1 MEKGTLIGNK
11 VVLSTSALFNRSAF
25 GTLNKQGGVELSSE
39 EALYLVEK
47 KKIDVDVSFDNLRR
61 RFNRSNKNF
70 DERYSV
76 FRDLRTRGYVIKSGL
91 KFGCD
96 FRVYDKGSRPGKTHA
111 KWLVFATK
119 ESAKSSWKEM
129 SGMARVA
136 NSTKKNVL
144 VGIVDSENGVS
155 YFEVSWRRP

>member
-11 VVLSTSALFNRSAF
+11 VVLSSSALFNRSAF
-25 GTLNKQGGVELSSE
+25 GVLNKQGGVELSSE
-39 EALYLVEK
+39 ESLYLVENK
-47 KKIDVDVSFDNLRR
+47 KVDVGISFDNLRR

-96 FRVYDKGSRPGKTHA
+96 FRVYDKGSRPGKAHA
-111 KWLVFATK
+111 KWLVFSTK
-119 ESAKSSWKEM
+119 ENAKSSWKEM

>member
-11 VVLSTSALFNRSAF
+11 VVLSTSSLFDRSVF
-25 GTLNKQGGVELSSE
+25 GTLNKQGGTELSSE

-70 DERYSV
+70 EERYAV
-76 FRDLRTRGYVIKSGL
+76 FRDLRNRGYILKSGL

-111 KWLVFATK
+111 KWLVFSTK
-119 ESAKSSWKEM
+119 ENSKSSWKEM

>member
-11 VVLSTSALFNRSAF
+11 VVLSSSALFNRSAF
-25 GTLNKQGGVELSSE
+25 GVLNKQGGVELSSE
-39 EALYLVEK
+39 EALYLVENK
-47 KKIDVDVSFDNLRR
+47 KVDVGISFDNLRR

-96 FRVYDKGSRPGKTHA
+96 FRVYDKGSRPGKAHA
-111 KWLVFATK
+111 KWLVFSTK
-119 ESAKSSWKEM
+119 ENAKSSWKEM

>member
-11 VVLSTSALFNRSAF
+11 VVLSSSSLFNRSAF
-25 GTLNKQGGVELSSE
+25 GVLNKQGGVELSSE
-39 EALYLVEK
+39 EALYLVENK
-47 KKIDVDVSFDNLRR
+47 KVDVGINFDNLRR
-61 RFNRSNKNF
+61 KFNRSNKNF

-76 FRDLRTRGYVIKSGL
+76 FRDLRNCGYVIKSGL

-119 ESAKSSWKEM
+119 ESAKSSWKDM

>member
-1 MEKGTLIGNK
+1 MEKGILIGNK
-11 VVLSTSALFNRSAF
+11 AVLSSSALFNRSAF
-25 GTLNKQGGVELSSE
+25 GVLNNQGGVELSSE
-39 EALYLVEK
+39 EALYLVENK
-47 KKIDVDVSFDNLRR
+47 KVDVGISFDNLRR
-61 RFNRSNKNF
+61 KFNRSNKNF

-76 FRDLRTRGYVIKSGL
+76 FRDLRNRGYIIKSGL

-96 FRVYDKGSRPGKTHA
+96 FRVYDKGSRPGKAHA
-111 KWLVFATK
+111 KWLVFSTK
-119 ESAKSSWKEM
+119 ENAKSSWKEM

>member
-11 VVLSTSALFNRSAF
+11 VVLSTSSLFERSVF
-25 GTLNKQGGVELSSE
+25 GTLNKQGGIELSSE

-47 KKIDVDVSFDNLRR
+47 KKIDVDVNFDTLRR
-61 RFNRSNKNF
+61 KFNRSNKNF
-70 DERYSV
+70 EERYVV
-76 FRDLRTRGYVIKSGL
+76 FKDLRNRGYILKSGL

-111 KWLVFATK
+111 KWLVFSTK
-119 ESAKSSWKEM
+119 ENSKSSWKEM

>member
-1 MEKGTLIGNK
+1 M
-11 VVLSTSALFNRSAF
+11 LSTSSLFNRSAF
-25 GTLNKQGGVELSSE
+25 GTLNKQGGTELSSE

-70 DERYSV
+70 DERYAV
-76 FRDLRTRGYVIKSGL
+76 FRDLRNRGYILKSGL

-111 KWLVFATK
+111 KWLVFSTK
-119 ESAKSSWKEM
+119 ENAKSSWKEM

>member
-11 VVLSTSALFNRSAF
+11 VVLSTSSLFDRSVF
-25 GTLNKQGGVELSSE
+25 GNLNKQGGIELSSE

-61 RFNRSNKNF
+61 KFNRSNKNF
-70 DERYSV
+70 EERYAV
-76 FRDLRTRGYVIKSGL
+76 FRDLRNRGYILKSGL

-96 FRVYDKGSRPGKTHA
+96 FRVYDKGSRPGKAHA

-119 ESAKSSWKEM
+119 ENAKSSWKEM

>member
-11 VVLSTSALFNRSAF
+11 VVRSSSALFNRSSF
-25 GTLNKQGGVELSSE
+25 GVLNKQGGVELSSE
-39 EALYLVEK
+39 EALYLLEN
-47 KKIDVDVSFDNLRR
+47 KKIDLGVSFDNLRR

-76 FRDLRTRGYVIKSGL
+76 FRDLRNRGYVIKSGL

-96 FRVYDKGSRPGKTHA
+96 FRVYDKGSRPGRTHA

-119 ESAKSSWKEM
+119 ENSKSSWKEM

>member
-11 VVLSTSALFNRSAF
+11 VVLSSSALFNRSAF
-25 GTLNKQGGVELSSE
+25 GVLNKQGGVELSSE
-39 EALYLVEK
+39 EALYLLEN
-47 KKIDVDVSFDNLRR
+47 KKIDVGINFDNLRR

-70 DERYSV
+70 DERYLV
-76 FRDLRTRGYVIKSGL
+76 FRDLRMRGYVIKSGL

-96 FRVYDKGSRPGKTHA
+96 FRVYDKGSRPGKAHA
-111 KWLVFATK
+111 KWLVFSTK
-119 ESAKSSWKEM
+119 ENAKSSWKEM

-155 YFEVSWRRP
+155 YFEVSWRRL

>member
-11 VVLSTSALFNRSAF
+11 VVLSSNALFNRSAF
-25 GTLNKQGGVELSSE
+25 GVLNKQGGVELSSE
-39 EALYLVEK
+39 EALYLVENK
-47 KKIDVDVSFDNLRR
+47 KVDVGISFDNLRR

-96 FRVYDKGSRPGKTHA
+96 FRVYNKGSRPGKAHA
-111 KWLVFATK
+111 KWLVFSTK
-119 ESAKSSWKEM
+119 ENAKSSWKEM

>member
-11 VVLSTSALFNRSAF
+11 VVLSTSSLFDRSVF
-25 GTLNKQGGVELSSE
+25 GTLNKQGGIELSSE

-70 DERYSV
+70 EERYAV
-76 FRDLRTRGYVIKSGL
+76 FRDLRNRGYILKSGL

-111 KWLVFATK
+111 KWLVFSTK
-119 ESAKSSWKEM
+119 ENSKSSWKEM

>member
-1 MEKGTLIGNK
+1 MEKGILIGNK
-11 VVLSTSALFNRSAF
+11 VVLSSSALFNRSAF
-25 GTLNKQGGVELSSE
+25 GVLNKQGGVELSSE
-39 EALYLVEK
+39 EALYLVENK
-47 KKIDVDVSFDNLRR
+47 KVDVGISFDNLRR
-61 RFNRSNKNF
+61 KFNRSNKNF

-76 FRDLRTRGYVIKSGL
+76 FRDLRNRGYVIKSGL

-96 FRVYDKGSRPGKTHA
+96 FRVYDKGSRPGKAHA
-111 KWLVFATK
+111 KWLVFSTK
-119 ESAKSSWKEM
+119 ENAKSSWKEM